1 MCDHCSCR
9 QHRAIAELSTEHEQI
24 LEVAWALSEQHRETG
39 VADGPLRDRLARML
53 GVHVEAEE
61 TALYPLL
68 VDTGDLDP
76 TRRDGLEGEHT
87 DLATALIGGT
97 FDRNAYY
104 ELAAHIEEEEM
115 ELFPLAMFGFD
126 DDDWAVLEA
135 TPRFLAPD
143 TVLVR

>member
-24 LEVAWALSEQHRETG
+24 LDVAWALSEQHRETG
-39 VADGPLRDRLARML
+39 VGDGPLRDRLARML

-76 TRRDGLEGEHT
+76 ARRDGLEGEHS
-87 DLATALIGGT
+87 DLAVALMGGT
-97 FDRNAYY
+97 FDRRAYY

-126 DDDWAVLEA
+126 EDDWSVLEA